1 MLYLQHDQI
10 HLLLWESVISEGQVE
25 VTSRLSG
32 FERNWLFITL
42 ILLTLFFF
50 SLMVLN
56 YRFGEYAQKLCD
68 GESCVGYSDEAIEK
82 RAMRLFAYFIVSFV
96 SFLAVYMFR
105 TRKRHQRLRYER
117 QVIRQLLS
125 DFSVCKKHA

>member
-1 MLYLQHDQI
+1 MVASDSSEVVYKFDGHCVKRMLYLQHDQI

-82 RAMRLFAYFIVSFV
+82 RAMRVS
-96 SFLAVYMFR
+96 
-105 TRKRHQRLRYER
+105 
-117 QVIRQLLS
+117 LLH
-125 DFSVCKKHA
+125 CLTL

>member
-1 MLYLQHDQI
+1 MIASDSSEVVYKFDGHCVKRMLYLQHDQI

-42 ILLTLFFF
+42 ILLTLCFF

-68 GESCVGYSDEAIEK
+68 GDSCVGYSDEAIEK
-82 RAMRLFAYFIVSFV
+82 RAMRVS
-96 SFLAVYMFR
+96 
-105 TRKRHQRLRYER
+105 
-117 QVIRQLLS
+117 LLH
-125 DFSVCKKHA
+125 CLTL